1 MNLENLGLSSE
12 KLQPSRIR
20 QLDIHTSN
28 QIAAGE
34 VIERPSSALK
44 ELVETHGAVLKKLP
58 DDVIEEFRQISK
70 EIINESL
77 SDPTVKLVH
86 QSFQDFLSEVS
97 NYHAIA
103 EDAFVEARSNSD

>member
-1 MNLENLGLSSE
+1 MS
-12 KLQPSRIR
+12 IR
-20 QLDIHTSN
+20 EIPIIQL
-28 QIAAGE
+28 
-34 VIERPSSALK
+34 LK
-44 ELVETHGAVLKKLP
+44 ELVETHGGILKKLP

-97 NYHAIA
+97 DYHAIA